1 MHVLR
6 NDIFVKNGNRVDLVV
21 KSGLQAGSFA
31 ILIDDDSEH
40 ESLSKGRLQT
50 YKNVSLV
57 QLDTRISPSNDVY
70 FNVVDKT
77 QKFLYV
83 VVHEDENMY
92 EIHYTNLDPR
102 VVYTKYVDAENR
114 VINDLDFY
122 GYMLKL
128 KKKLQANDIEI
139 AKNDKD
145 LPLDNYVVDFVDCF
159 MGGRN
164 PFIKGAKLS
173 GKQREDFLNF
183 VDVMAESI
191 YTNDFYE
198 LGEKYHEVMKLAKNA
213 VRPAREKWEN

>member
-6 NDIFVKNGNRVDLVV
+6 NDIFVKNGREVDLEI

-31 ILIDDDSEH
+31 ILIGDDSEH
-40 ESLSKGRLQT
+40 EPLSKGRLQT

-164 PFIKGAKLS
+164 PFIEGAKLS

>member
-6 NDIFVKNGNRVDLVV
+6 NDIFVKNGREVDLEI

-164 PFIKGAKLS
+164 PFIRGAKLS

-198 LGEKYHEVMKLAKNA
+198 LGGKYHEVMKLAKNA

>member
-6 NDIFVKNGNRVDLVV
+6 NDIFVKNGREVDLEI

-198 LGEKYHEVMKLAKNA
+198 LGGKYHEVMKLAKNA

>member
-6 NDIFVKNGNRVDLVV
+6 NDIFVKNGREVDLKI

-31 ILIDDDSEH
+31 ILIGDDSEH
-40 ESLSKGRLQT
+40 ESLSKGHLET

-164 PFIKGAKLS
+164 PFIEGAKLS

>member
-6 NDIFVKNGNRVDLVV
+6 NDIFVKNGREVDLEI

-31 ILIDDDSEH
+31 ILIGDDSEH
-40 ESLSKGRLQT
+40 EPLSTGRLEA

-183 VDVMAESI
+183 VDVMAESV